1 MQTSNRETAAERQQS
16 LQDALREVRSIVRRC
31 EKMKGKFSAG
41 LLSGQPAQKFPQ
53 GSSQDSLLKNRL
65 HAMGVA
71 QLLLEANLSGE
82 TAPSFTREEL
92 ERSVAPLD
100 SIIHKCAT
108 AQRKWEPG
116 TRYYR
121 QLQRMI
127 DAMQTAKELVC
138 TALHALE
145 K

>member
-1 MQTSNRETAAERQQS
+1 
-16 LQDALREVRSIVRRC
+16 
-31 EKMKGKFSAG
+31 MKG
-41 LLSGQPAQKFPQ
+41 KFPQ

-92 ERSVAPLD
+92 ERSVAPL
-100 SIIHKCAT
+100 
-108 AQRKWEPG
+108 G

>member
-16 LQDALREVRSIVRRC
+16 LQDALWEVRSIVRRC
-31 EKMKGKFSAG
+31 EKMKG
-41 LLSGQPAQKFPQ
+41 KFPQ

-108 AQRKWEPG
+108 TQKNGSRARG
-116 TRYYR
+116 
-121 QLQRMI
+121 I
-127 DAMQTAKELVC
+127 AGSCSA
-138 TALHALE
+138 
-145 K
+145 

>member
-31 EKMKGKFSAG
+31 EKMKGKF
-41 LLSGQPAQKFPQ
+41 PQ

-82 TAPSFTREEL
+82 TVPSFTREEL

-100 SIIHKCAT
+100 SIIHKCAA
-108 AQRKWEPG
+108 AQKKWEQG
-116 TRYYR
+116 TRYCR

>member
-1 MQTSNRETAAERQQS
+1 
-16 LQDALREVRSIVRRC
+16 
-31 EKMKGKFSAG
+31 MKG
-41 LLSGQPAQKFPQ
+41 KFPQ

-92 ERSVAPLD
+92 ERSVARLD
-100 SIIHKCAT
+100 SIIHKCAA
-108 AQRKWEPG
+108 AQKKWEQG

-127 DAMQTAKELVC
+127 DAM
-138 TALHALE
+138 
-145 K
+145 

>member
-1 MQTSNRETAAERQQS
+1 MW
-16 LQDALREVRSIVRRC
+16 RC
-31 EKMKGKFSAG
+31 EKMKG
-41 LLSGQPAQKFPQ
+41 KFPQ

-82 TAPSFTREEL
+82 TVPSFTREEL

-100 SIIHKCAT
+100 SIIHKCAN

>member
-31 EKMKGKFSAG
+31 EKMKG
-41 LLSGQPAQKFPQ
+41 KFPQ

-108 AQRKWEPG
+108 AQKKWEQG

-121 QLQRMI
+121 
-127 DAMQTAKELVC
+127 
-138 TALHALE
+138 
-145 K
+145 